1 MDTNRLIDSLQN
13 TAFKIAV
20 HCKDSYHKS
29 RLAYITFKEDIWIQ
43 MRPNKKYENSNSISP
58 IKWIACEL
66 ASASLEIRNAWGI
79 TNYT

>member
-29 RLAYITFKEDIWIQ
+29 RLAYIRFKDDI
-43 MRPNKKYENSNSISP
+43 
-58 IKWIACEL
+58 
-66 ASASLEIRNAWGI
+66 
-79 TNYT
+79 